1 MTNNN
6 HKMNTIMNTIMNST
20 ISVLNSLSHINLS
33 ETCYTMYNN
42 ILNILY
48 LDNLFEGRYM
58 NIFTQIFTFMSVTTF
73 IYVSISMMMSFF
85 KISSTQN
92 ETESEDETVADNNV
106 QNMLELENIGRV
118 LKAKY
123 SKQEEIVRI
132 YRDLIEKL
140 LEERGTLND
149 DNRLFLNQCDE
160 MLEKHKSCLGQYDE
174 NIKTVL
180 EKTQDLVNEIDI
192 INQTYDSTFIKD
204 KKYVD
209 ENIKK
214 INILISEKETLE
226 SLNDNLKHQCDE
238 YHEDKKKLEKKK
250 SENRTIFLYRKKNSG
265 TKVHTKPD
273 CVFLKNQIDRI
284 YAICHKDLGYYI
296 DNECV
301 CAHCNDDYISRYVT
315 MYSTKTNN
323 SKNSVHL
330 SCDCQHLKDK
340 EVKKTEYDYSNYL
353 LMSDFDLICT
363 TCQNTK
369 ETDFKDKLNV

>member
-1 MTNNN
+1 
-6 HKMNTIMNTIMNST
+6 MNVIMNTIMNNT
-20 ISVLNSLSHINLS
+20 ISTLNSLSHINFYGIYDTFNDIIYDIVL
-33 ETCYTMYNN
+33 NN
-42 ILNILY
+42 SY
-48 LDNLFEGRYM
+48 LDNPLFANQ
-58 NIFTQIFTFMSVTTF
+58 NIFTRIFTLMSVVTF
-73 IYVSISMMMSFF
+73 TCISVYKMVSFYKRTPTVDVDADENECENVVDPNI
-85 KISSTQN
+85 QN
-92 ETESEDETVADNNV
+92 I
-106 QNMLELENIGRV
+106 LELENIGRV

-140 LEERGTLND
+140 LEERGTLNE
-149 DNRLFLNQCDE
+149 DNRSFLNQCDE

-301 CAHCNDDYISRYVT
+301 CAHCNDDYVSRYVT

-330 SCDCQHLKDK
+330 SCDCKHLKDK
-340 EVKKTEYDYSNYL
+340 EVKTTEYDYSNYL
-353 LMSDFDLICT
+353 LMTDFDLICT
-363 TCQNTK
+363 TCLNTK
-369 ETDFKDKLNV
+369 DTNFTDKSNV

>member
-1 MTNNN
+1 
-6 HKMNTIMNTIMNST
+6 MNTIMNST
-20 ISVLNSLSHINLS
+20 ISVLNSLSNIDLS
-33 ETCYTMYNN
+33 GTCHTFYDALLNN
-42 ILNILY
+42 SY
-48 LDNLFEGRYM
+48 LDNPLFINQ
-58 NIFTQIFTFMSVTTF
+58 NIFTKFFTLMSVITF
-73 IYVSISMMMSFF
+73 ICISVYRMVSSYKRSP
-85 KISSTQN
+85 T
-92 ETESEDETVADNNV
+92 ETETEDEDVIDNDV

-226 SLNDNLKHQCDE
+226 SLNDNLKHQCDK
-238 YHEDKKKLEKKK
+238 YNEDRKKLEKKK

-301 CAHCNDDYISRYVT
+301 CAHCNDDYVSRYVT
-315 MYSTKTNN
+315 MYSTKNNN

-363 TCQNTK
+363 TCQNSK
-369 ETDFKDKLNV
+369 ETDFKDKSNV

>member
-73 IYVSISMMMSFF
+73 IYISISMIMSFF

-160 MLEKHKSCLGQYDE
+160 MLEMSGNCGKL
-174 NIKTVL
+174 
-180 EKTQDLVNEIDI
+180 LVE
-192 INQTYDSTFIKD
+192 Q
-204 KKYVD
+204 
-209 ENIKK
+209 
-214 INILISEKETLE
+214 
-226 SLNDNLKHQCDE
+226 
-238 YHEDKKKLEKKK
+238 
-250 SENRTIFLYRKKNSG
+250 
-265 TKVHTKPD
+265 
-273 CVFLKNQIDRI
+273 
-284 YAICHKDLGYYI
+284 
-296 DNECV
+296 
-301 CAHCNDDYISRYVT
+301 
-315 MYSTKTNN
+315 
-323 SKNSVHL
+323 
-330 SCDCQHLKDK
+330 
-340 EVKKTEYDYSNYL
+340 
-353 LMSDFDLICT
+353 
-363 TCQNTK
+363 
-369 ETDFKDKLNV
+369 